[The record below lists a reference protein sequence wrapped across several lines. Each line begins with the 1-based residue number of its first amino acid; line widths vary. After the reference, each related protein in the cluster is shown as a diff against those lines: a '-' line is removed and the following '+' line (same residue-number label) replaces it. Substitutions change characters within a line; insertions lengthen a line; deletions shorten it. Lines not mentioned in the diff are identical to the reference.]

1 MLVLDVL
8 GLVFLKPSRVR
19 GVAGPTLG
27 LASLLLPPL
36 FTLTTVLSF
45 VLSRPGLGSRMLG
58 TLLIVTFG
66 LVLSVTLSIS
76 RCEEDLSMILLEFD
90 LSTDLSTAGF

>member
-1 MLVLDVL
+1 MLVLDLL

-27 LASLLLPPL
+27 LGSLLLPPL
-36 FTLTTVLSF
+36 LTLTTVLSF
-45 VLSRPGLGSRMLG
+45 VLPRPGLGSRMLG